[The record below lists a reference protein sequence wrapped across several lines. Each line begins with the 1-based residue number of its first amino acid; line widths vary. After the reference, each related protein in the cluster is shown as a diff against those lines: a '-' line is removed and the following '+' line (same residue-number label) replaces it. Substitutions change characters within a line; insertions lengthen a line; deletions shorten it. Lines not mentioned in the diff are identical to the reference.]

1 MDALRTDSRGL
12 ASRVYGEHGP
22 AVRRYFQRLTRNPD
36 LADDLAQ
43 EVFLKVV
50 RAAGTY
56 QAQERERAWIFRI
69 AQNVLLDY
77 YRKAGRSREEPDTFE
92 ALQPAPQGLAADLQH
107 ALARLPAD
115 DREVFLLGEVGGLS
129 YAEISSL
136 LDTTVPA
143 VRSRIYRAR
152 LALREMLTPPA
163 PLTGA
168 AARRYDDE
176 GG

>member
-50 RAAGTY
+50 RSAGTY
-56 QAQERERAWIFRI
+56 QPQERERAWVFRI
-69 AQNVLLDY
+69 AQNVLLDH
-77 YRKAGRSREEPDTFE
+77 YRRSGRSREDQIEVEPV
-92 ALQPAPQGLAADLQH
+92 QAPGQNVAADLQH
-107 ALARLPAD
+107 ALARLSPD
-115 DREVFLLGEVGGLS
+115 DREVFLLGEIGGLS
-129 YAEISSL
+129 YAEIASL

-163 PLTGA
+163 PLA
-168 AARRYDDE
+168 DAVARRYDDE

>member
-1 MDALRTDSRGL
+1 MGAQHADAPGL
-12 ASRVYGEHGP
+12 ASRVYGDHGP
-22 AVRRYFQRLTRNPD
+22 AVRRYFHRLTRNPD

-56 QAQERERAWIFRI
+56 QPQERERAWVFRI
-69 AQNVLLDY
+69 AQNVLLDH
-77 YRKAGRSREEPDTFE
+77 YRRAGRACEDQVDVEPIH
-92 ALQPAPQGLAADLQH
+92 AAPQGVTTDLQQ
-107 ALARLPAD
+107 ALARLAPG

-129 YAEISSL
+129 YAEIASMR
-136 LDTTVPA
+136 DTTVPA

-163 PLTGA
+163 PLTDA

>member
-22 AVRRYFQRLTRNPD
+22 AVRRYFQRLTRNRD

-56 QAQERERAWIFRI
+56 QAQERERAWVFRI
-69 AQNVLLDY
+69 AQNVLLDH
-77 YRKAGRSREEPDTFE
+77 YRKVGRSREEPDAFE
-92 ALQPAPQGLAADLQH
+92 AVQAPPQGLAADLQH
-107 ALARLPAD
+107 ALARLSTD

-129 YAEISSL
+129 YAEIASL

-168 AARRYDDE
+168 VARRYDDE